1 MENEILIG
9 LASAPVVAAL
19 LQVAKPTFGIPSR
32 FVPAVTLVLGIA
44 WNVGIRAGE
53 ISDATWASAAML
65 GVMAGL
71 SAGGLYDATRSVTT
85 R

>member
-1 MENEILIG
+1 MSQTFTADGVDLG
-9 LASAPVVAAL
+9 TSAV
-19 LQVAKPTFGIPSR
+19 
-32 FVPAVTLVLGIA
+32 
-44 WNVGIRAGE
+44 RAGE

>member
-19 LQVAKPTFGIPSR
+19 LQVFKPTFGIPSR

-65 GVMAGL
+65 GVMSGL
-71 SAGGLYDATRSVTT
+71 AAGGFYSATKAATGQ
-85 R
+85 